1 MKITKSTFDEL
12 QCLSQVYAIIA
23 RLWLREIDVE
33 LIAAL
38 NGTEFGNAFQ
48 SVGGLI
54 PKMDSSEE
62 LAVEYCRLFIGPQE
76 HLSPFQSV
84 WEQRQLQGETT
95 ASAQLF
101 AAALHYG
108 QPAGQPV
115 TMMDHFGVE
124 LDLMSRAIWFLTTN
138 SGQEK
143 TAVWQLAQEF
153 FSRHLLWSGPF
164 LEATIDRAQLPF
176 YRSVAEMTQLFLKH
190 ERQAWLIG

>member
-1 MKITKSTFDEL
+1 MKTTKSTFDEL

-84 WEQRQLQGETT
+84 WEQRQLQSETT
-95 ASAQLF
+95 ASAQSF
-101 AAALHYG
+101 AVALHYR

-115 TMMDHFGVE
+115 AMMDHFSQV
-124 LDLMSRAIWFLTTN
+124 
-138 SGQEK
+138 
-143 TAVWQLAQEF
+143 
-153 FSRHLLWSGPF
+153 
-164 LEATIDRAQLPF
+164 DR
-176 YRSVAEMTQLFLKH
+176 YIR
-190 ERQAWLIG
+190 